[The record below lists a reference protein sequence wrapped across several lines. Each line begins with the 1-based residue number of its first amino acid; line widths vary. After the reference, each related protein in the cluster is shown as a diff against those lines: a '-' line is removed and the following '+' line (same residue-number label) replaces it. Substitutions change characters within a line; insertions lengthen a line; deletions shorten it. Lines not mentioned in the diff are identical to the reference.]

1 VFLLKEVN
9 RMPETIHSAHAVF
22 TLIASGILFGLGLGL
37 IWQALQY
44 PWKDSRVGG
53 GAIIICILLVLVAWL
68 VP

>member
-1 VFLLKEVN
+1 
-9 RMPETIHSAHAVF
+9 MPETIKSAHIIL
-22 TLIASGILFGLGLGL
+22 TLIADGILFGLGLGL

-53 GAIIICILLVLVAWL
+53 LAIVVCALLVLVAWL